1 MVDLTVDK
9 IIEVQ
14 TRIIKAGGHQ
24 EDEGTGGLVRDFGT
38 LDYLVEEANYIND
51 PCRKAALIL
60 YGIAARHPF
69 FQGNK
74 RTAFTVAE
82 MILMLEGGS
91 YIAAEE
97 EAIDLYVRE
106 VADYQHAL
114 EDVECWIQ
122 ENRKKM

>member
-1 MVDLTVDK
+1 M
-9 IIEVQ
+9 
-14 TRIIKAGGHQ
+14 
-24 EDEGTGGLVRDFGT
+24 
-38 LDYLVEEANYIND
+38 
-51 PCRKAALIL
+51 L
-60 YGIAARHPF
+60 YGITARHPF

-74 RTAFTVAE
+74 RTALTVAE

-114 EDVECWIQ
+114 DDVECWIR
-122 ENRKKM
+122 ENCQKM